1 MDIVQEPHN
10 GARSPDP
17 SEPGAL
23 HIGGVFKS
31 FGETRVLQGVGMT
44 LSPGSVHGLVGANGA
59 GKSTLMRI
67 LAGELRPD
75 AGTIQVKA
83 HSYEAGEWSAVLAK
97 RAGVA
102 MVHQE
107 VPVFANL
114 MVYEHFAMVHGGGA
128 GRWRGRAKAAAR
140 EAIDR
145 AFPGSGFGPS
155 TRVGDLTLAERQM
168 LEISLAVSLP
178 SLRVLILDE
187 PTSALARE
195 QVDELRALVAD
206 LRARGVTVLLVTHRL
221 EEVLSLCDVITVL
234 RDGVVASSGPSQ
246 DFDEHGLIQAL
257 GGGLADGVRSA
268 TAERTVADASEV
280 LIRVP
285 ATDAQ
290 AIELTVQ
297 RGEVVGLSGLSGS
310 GQVELLRRV
319 LHENAGGSAAHRAAL
334 VSGDRRGQ
342 GLFPL
347 WSTLR
352 NLTFGSLRGM
362 LRLGLVDRSAEQ
374 RLYSK
379 WRERLRIRARDPE
392 DVITTLSGG
401 NQQKVLIA
409 RALAAEPDV
418 LLLDDPTRGV
428 DAAAKAEFYESLQ
441 ETSREGRAVLWY
453 STEDNEMTYC
463 DRVYVMQDGHV
474 RQVLQRREIG
484 REAIVAASFARFGD
498 VSGGGAADVRRQP
511 RWFAGLTQGWSLV
524 AFVVVALIVAI
535 GFAQSSALSLNGLPI
550 LVSSFTPLVFAAAAE
565 MSIIAVSDIDLGLGA
580 FMGLINAVS
589 ATILVHQPALG
600 AIAIVGFGILYV
612 LQAVLVELRRVPAII
627 VTLGASFIWLGIA
640 LMILPAPGGTAP
652 NWLMNV
658 GNLNVPLIP
667 EPLLLAVAVAVIG
680 TLVMFRTRI
689 GVRIRAV
696 GNSPENYRA
705 REGGRRGTLRVR
717 LVAYAMAAVFAILAG
732 LSMTALTSSA
742 DPTASQPDT
751 LLAIAAVIIGGATFV
766 GGKVEPAGAILGAL
780 MFGLLE
786 AFLGLTPINVNY
798 TSLIEG
804 SVLIVVLALRLAIRR
819 EVRR

>member
-1 MDIVQEPHN
+1 MDVVQQP
-10 GARSPDP
+10 P
-17 SEPGAL
+17 SEPSSSDPSAADAF
-23 HIGGVFKS
+23 HIEGMFKS

-75 AGTIQVKA
+75 AGMVRVKA
-83 HSYEAGEWSAVLAK
+83 HSYESGEWSAALAK
-97 RAGVA
+97 RAGIA

-114 MVYEHFAMVHGGGA
+114 MVYEHFAMVHGGGG
-128 GRWRGRAKAAAR
+128 GRWPSRAKAVAR
-140 EAIDR
+140 EALGR
-145 AFPGSGFGPS
+145 AFPGCGFGPTS
-155 TRVGDLTLAERQM
+155 KVGDLTLAQRQM

-195 QVDELRALVAD
+195 QVDELRTLIAD

-246 DFDEHGLIQAL
+246 DFDEHALIQAL
-257 GGGLADGVRSA
+257 GGGLASEARSA
-268 TAERTVADASEV
+268 SVERSAADAGEV

-285 ATDAQ
+285 ATDEHD
-290 AIELTVQ
+290 IELTVR

-310 GQVELLRRV
+310 GQVEVLRRV
-319 LHENAGGSAAHRAAL
+319 LGERKGGTAHTAAL

-352 NLTFGSLRGM
+352 NLTFGSLRG
-362 LRLGLVDRSAEQ
+362 LRRLGLIDRSAEQ
-374 RLYSK
+374 SLYKK
-379 WRERLRIRARDPE
+379 WRERLRIRVGDPD

-441 ETSREGRAVLWY
+441 VTSREGRAVLWY
-453 STEDNEMTYC
+453 STEDDEMTYC

-474 RQVLQRREIG
+474 RRVLERRDVD
-484 REAIVAASFARFGD
+484 RAAIVAASFARASED
-498 VSGGGAADVRRQP
+498 SGNRGADDGRKPV
-511 RWFAGLTQGWSLV
+511 WIAGLTQGWSLV
-524 AFVVVALIVAI
+524 AFVVVALIVAV
-535 GFAQSSALSLNGLPI
+535 GFAQSSALSPSGLPI

-565 MSIIAVSDIDLGLGA
+565 MAVIAVSDIDLGLGA

-589 ATILVHQPALG
+589 ATLLVHQPALG
-600 AIAIVGFGILYV
+600 VIAIVGFGLLYV

-652 NWLMNV
+652 NWLMNL
-658 GNLNVPLIP
+658 GNLNVPVVP
-667 EPLLLAVAVAVIG
+667 EPLLLAAAVAVIG
-680 TLVMFRTRI
+680 SLVMFRTRI
-689 GVRIRAV
+689 GVRIRAI
-696 GNSPENYRA
+696 GNSPDNYRA

-742 DPTASQPDT
+742 DATASQPDT

-819 EVRR
+819 EVRT